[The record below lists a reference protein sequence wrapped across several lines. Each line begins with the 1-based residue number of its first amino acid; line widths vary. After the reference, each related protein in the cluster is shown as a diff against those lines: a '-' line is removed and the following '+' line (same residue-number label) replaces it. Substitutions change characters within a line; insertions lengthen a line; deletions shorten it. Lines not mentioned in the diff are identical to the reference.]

1 MKKIKFIYNDKDFNS
16 VHCLNVVKK
25 QLYND
30 LYLYIAEIDGN
41 CYNAEEAILANSFI
55 PLIFNLIIT
64 SFNKENIS
72 NLTDLLKE
80 LVGTI
85 CSVYVSDI
93 NISIEN
99 DNSFTFTPLTTLNDI
114 TYNVYVHPESK
125 ILDICISD
133 FLPYKLI
140 GTSKLIPYTHKIL
153 KVKGILYNFNGV
165 YCLKNDEPKN
175 VKDILRR
182 INVLENKGYFYY
194 NNNIDYLTKLWPIE
208 KKDENIYVSEICDSD
223 WIDESLISINSD
235 DLPSYTLTGDWMM
248 ILDHNSEN
256 KVKLNFNIILAYI
269 NLCVKN
275 PVLFRY
281 INDIHIGDDL
291 SITSKF
297 GTYADIINIQRIL
310 DTNLDRMSLFK
321 YDNLQ
326 EALNNRYII
335 EYTNKTVITMCLF
348 VDGFYWIVINDEN
361 IKITSQLNGNIKI
374 PEGILEIIGV
384 MRNKYLRGIIGI
396 ENVLPI
402 IIPGT
407 IEYKDNIVS
416 INWEEKKLFLN
427 NINLKLLESTI
438 NVKVDQIQKLWTSG
452 NYLSG
457 FGITKFLNGVSI
469 SQSDIKG

>member
-1 MKKIKFIYNDKDFNS
+1 
-16 VHCLNVVKK
+16 
-25 QLYND
+25 
-30 LYLYIAEIDGN
+30 
-41 CYNAEEAILANSFI
+41 
-55 PLIFNLIIT
+55 
-64 SFNKENIS
+64 
-72 NLTDLLKE
+72 
-80 LVGTI
+80 
-85 CSVYVSDI
+85 
-93 NISIEN
+93 
-99 DNSFTFTPLTTLNDI
+99 
-114 TYNVYVHPESK
+114 
-125 ILDICISD
+125 
-133 FLPYKLI
+133 
-140 GTSKLIPYTHKIL
+140 
-153 KVKGILYNFNGV
+153 
-165 YCLKNDEPKN
+165 
-175 VKDILRR
+175 
-182 INVLENKGYFYY
+182 
-194 NNNIDYLTKLWPIE
+194 
-208 KKDENIYVSEICDSD
+208 
-223 WIDESLISINSD
+223 
-235 DLPSYTLTGDWMM
+235 
-248 ILDHNSEN
+248 
-256 KVKLNFNIILAYI
+256 
-269 NLCVKN
+269 
-275 PVLFRY
+275 
-281 INDIHIGDDL
+281 
-291 SITSKF
+291 
-297 GTYADIINIQRIL
+297 
-310 DTNLDRMSLFK
+310 MSLFK